1 MSEAKFTPG
10 PWEFDVEIHWVNQPG
25 EQEVHGAWDVYPVDD
40 CDHIIATVNHVYP
53 DRNTCRYNARLIAA
67 APAMY
72 EALHRAVTE
81 MEFWSKGHS
90 DAEIA
95 IAHAALAQAE
105 GAVVRMVPH
114 STSDVCWCQPF
125 DGPKH
130 PNCPM
135 HGKPLE
141 ECLFRVLYFL
151 ESHLLVD
158 WHYME
163 GEGFYRDKTALVE
176 DIRKTL
182 DIGNAGR

>member
-1 MSEAKFTPG
+1 M
-10 PWEFDVEIHWVNQPG
+10 
-25 EQEVHGAWDVYPVDD
+25 
-40 CDHIIATVNHVYP
+40 
-53 DRNTCRYNARLIAA
+53 
-67 APAMY
+67 AMINRPPIKMIGY
-72 EALHRAVTE
+72 TE
-81 MEFWSKGHS
+81 S
-90 DAEIA
+90 DA
-95 IAHAALAQAE
+95 
-105 GAVVRMVPH
+105 
-114 STSDVCWCQPF
+114 CWCQPL

-130 PNCPM
+130 SNCPM

>member
-1 MSEAKFTPG
+1 MAMSEAKFTPG

-40 CDHIIATVNHVYP
+40 GDHIIATVNHVYP

-95 IAHAALAQAE
+95 IARAALAQAE
-105 GAVVRMVPH
+105 GHVR
-114 STSDVCWCQPF
+114 
-125 DGPKH
+125 
-130 PNCPM
+130 
-135 HGKPLE
+135 
-141 ECLFRVLYFL
+141 
-151 ESHLLVD
+151 
-158 WHYME
+158 
-163 GEGFYRDKTALVE
+163 
-176 DIRKTL
+176 
-182 DIGNAGR
+182 

>member
-1 MSEAKFTPG
+1 
-10 PWEFDVEIHWVNQPG
+10 
-25 EQEVHGAWDVYPVDD
+25 
-40 CDHIIATVNHVYP
+40 
-53 DRNTCRYNARLIAA
+53 
-67 APAMY
+67 
-72 EALHRAVTE
+72 
-81 MEFWSKGHS
+81 
-90 DAEIA
+90 
-95 IAHAALAQAE
+95 
-105 GAVVRMVPH
+105 
-114 STSDVCWCQPF
+114 
-125 DGPKH
+125 
-130 PNCPM
+130 M

>member
-1 MSEAKFTPG
+1 MLDYIQEKLCSNCSHMEKDDSCTQYG
-10 PWEFDVEIHWVNQPG
+10 QGVLISFDH
-25 EQEVHGAWDVYPVDD
+25 
-40 CDHIIATVNHVYP
+40 
-53 DRNTCRYNARLIAA
+53 
-67 APAMY
+67 
-72 EALHRAVTE
+72 
-81 MEFWSKGHS
+81 
-90 DAEIA
+90 
-95 IAHAALAQAE
+95 
-105 GAVVRMVPH
+105 
-114 STSDVCWCQPF
+114 
-125 DGPKH
+125 KH
-130 PNCPM
+130 PSCNHFEGKGIDVPKNPDCPM

>member
-135 HGKPLE
+135 HGKPKAILA
-141 ECLFRVLYFL
+141 VTGAI
-151 ESHLLVD
+151 SHQTTQTCDTANRL
-158 WHYME
+158 
-163 GEGFYRDKTALVE
+163 KTETGL
-176 DIRKTL
+176 
-182 DIGNAGR
+182 